1 MTLAV
6 TTSLKVV
13 EEPQWIL
20 ETAFATIPT
29 TGDMEHGGPIKT
41 FSYSV
46 ETNAVD
52 YRKIGSP
59 DLYKILKLGERFTL
73 DVNYQPIDKQLL
85 CKAINLL
92 EDDATDNREQ
102 SITWYFSQM
111 MNNAGTLAEHH
122 VVAKGCLPNSV
133 TIDISNEAVD
143 VTISYAVSDIPIP
156 STTDPIPVG
165 VNLASD
171 ITDVP
176 WTGLSGGSN
185 SITWN
190 AIAYKLR
197 SFSTTINQ
205 NVDEV
210 QAIGDALVFA
220 AFPTIREISFD
231 FDVVHQSNVISTDA
245 RNVTA
250 RAMVVKLHN
259 TLAKLTYADAYA
271 VSYNEEISAE
281 DTSVKTIS
289 YAGRA
294 RSVIAAATV

>member
-1 MTLAV
+1 MSLAV

-20 ETAFATIPT
+20 EATFATIPL
-29 TGDMEHGGPIKT
+29 TGDMVHGGPIKT
-41 FSYSV
+41 FSYTV
-46 ETNAVD
+46 ETNAQD
-52 YRKIGSP
+52 YRKLGSP

-73 DVNYQPIDKQLL
+73 DVNFQPIDRVLI

-111 MNNAGTLAEHH
+111 MNNAGVLAEFF

-133 TIDISNEAVD
+133 TIDLSNEAVD
-143 VTISYAVSDIPIP
+143 VTIGYTVSEIPVP
-156 STTDPIPVG
+156 NMTDPVDPA
-165 VNLASD
+165 VNRAVD
-171 ITDVP
+171 ITAAP
-176 WTGLSGGSN
+176 WTGLSGGAN

-190 AIAYKLR
+190 GTAYKLR
-197 SFSTTINQ
+197 AFSTTINQ

-220 AFPTIREISFD
+220 AFPTIREIAFN
-231 FDVVHQSNVISTDA
+231 FDVVHANNNISTDA
-245 RNVTA
+245 RAVTA
-250 RAMVVKLHN
+250 RAMIVKLHS

-271 VSYNEEISAE
+271 VSYNEEISAT

-289 YAGRA
+289 YQGRA
-294 RSVIAAATV
+294 KSVIGAAAV